1 MPWTQNLSVGVDL
14 IDDQHKKLFEM
25 AEQLFEA
32 GRQRKAKDFIAE
44 LLGFLDGYT
53 KKHFADEE
61 KYMLK
66 IGFPGYDSQK
76 KSHDDFIH
84 QLKILEKDYESS
96 GGNVVLLINANQIIL
111 DWLLKH
117 ISVDDKKIG
126 DFAASMQA

>member
-14 IDDQHKKLFEM
+14 IDDQHKKLFKM
-25 AEQLFEA
+25 ADQLFEA
-32 GRQRKAKDFIAE
+32 GRLHKAKEFISE

-61 KYMLK
+61 GYMLK
-66 IGFPGYDSQK
+66 IGYPGYDFQK
-76 KSHDDFIH
+76 KAHDEFIH

-96 GGNVVLLINANQIIL
+96 GGNIVLIINANQIIL

-117 ISVDDKKIG
+117 ISVEDKKIG
-126 DFAASMQA
+126 DFAKNVQV